1 MSKQARGAVYGLL
14 MVLAA
19 ILASL
24 GQQIQAGAVPIPPE
38 HAWLAPVLVAGIVA
52 LTGAIKSMSE
62 D

>member
-1 MSKQARGAVYGLL
+1 MSKEVRGAVYGAL

-19 ILASL
+19 IL
-24 GQQIQAGAVPIPPE
+24 PE